1 MDYITNIL
9 IVNILILFIFMVVMA
24 GVTYLLQE
32 FSSMD
37 ESRSLLCGLLL
48 SVVVLLIA
56 VVPPLVK
63 ESSEPNKTTVEAV
76 FDNSTYL
83 TDKTITVGSELNTK
97 EQNRFCGY
105 GTHKKTS
112 TYDLVSLEQTDLGV
126 IVCQYKSED
135 GIEKYPITEKYEIQ
149 IITDGSEPRLE
160 KTETFDA
167 FALVEE
173 PPRFPH
179 SFSSLVLWDY
189 SVGEIIKIE
198 EKPSETSFVLF
209 VTEEMLSSMHR
220 GNDS

>member
-1 MDYITNIL
+1 MNYVINIL
-9 IVNILILFIFMVVMA
+9 FVDFLILFIFMVVMV
-24 GVTYLLQE
+24 GVAYLLKE
-32 FSSMD
+32 FSPID
-37 ESRSLLCGLLL
+37 EDWVMICGMIVSIVLIL
-48 SVVVLLIA
+48 VVT
-56 VVPPLVK
+56 VPPLVK
-63 ESSEPNKTTVEAV
+63 ESSAPNETTVEAV

-126 IVCQYKSED
+126 IVCQYKTED

-160 KTETFDA
+160 KTEIFDA

-179 SFSSLVLWDY
+179 SFSSLVLWNY

-198 EKPSETSFVLF
+198 ENPSETNYVLY

>member
-1 MDYITNIL
+1 MG
-9 IVNILILFIFMVVMA
+9 VV
-24 GVTYLLQE
+24 
-32 FSSMD
+32 
-37 ESRSLLCGLLL
+37 
-48 SVVVLLIA
+48 
-56 VVPPLVK
+56 
-63 ESSEPNKTTVEAV
+63 
-76 FDNSTYL
+76 
-83 TDKTITVGSELNTK
+83 
-97 EQNRFCGY
+97 
-105 GTHKKTS
+105 
-112 TYDLVSLEQTDLGV
+112 
-126 IVCQYKSED
+126 VCQYKSED

-198 EKPSETSFVLF
+198 EEPSETSFVLF

>member
-9 IVNILILFIFMVVMA
+9 VVNILILFIFMVFMA

-37 ESRSLLCGLLL
+37 ESWSLLCGLIL

-97 EQNRFCGY
+97 EQNKFCGY
-105 GTHKKTS
+105 GTYKKTS
-112 TYDLVSLEQTDLGV
+112 TYDLVDLEQTDLGV
-126 IVCQYKSED
+126 IVCQYKSEN
-135 GIEKYPITEKYEIQ
+135 GIERYPITEEYEIQ
-149 IITDGSEPRLE
+149 IITDGSEPRFE
-160 KTETFDA
+160 KTETFGA
-167 FALVEE
+167 FALVEK

-179 SFSSLVLWDY
+179 SFSSLVLWNY

-198 EKPSETSFVLF
+198 ENPSETNYVLY
-209 VTEEMLSSMHR
+209 VTEEMLSLDH
-220 GNDS
+220 

>member
-9 IVNILILFIFMVVMA
+9 VVNILILFIFMVFMA

-37 ESRSLLCGLLL
+37 ESWSLLCGLIL

-76 FDNSTYL
+76 FDNGTYL
-83 TDKTITVGSELNTK
+83 TDKAITVGSELNTK
-97 EQNRFCGY
+97 EQNKFCGY

-112 TYDLVSLEQTDLGV
+112 TYDLVDLEQTDLGV
-126 IVCQYKSED
+126 IVCQYKSEN
-135 GIEKYPITEKYEIQ
+135 GIERYPITEEYEIQ
-149 IITDGSEPRLE
+149 IITDGSEPRFE
-160 KTETFDA
+160 KTETFGA
-167 FALVEE
+167 FALVEK

-179 SFSSLVLWDY
+179 SFSSLVLWNY

-198 EKPSETSFVLF
+198 ENPSETNYVLY
-209 VTEEMLSSMHR
+209 VTEEMLSLDH
-220 GNDS
+220 

>member
-1 MDYITNIL
+1 MNYVINIL
-9 IVNILILFIFMVVMA
+9 VVNILILFIFMVVMA

-63 ESSEPNKTTVEAV
+63 ESAEPNKTTVEAV

-112 TYDLVSLEQTDLGV
+112 TYDLVDLEQTDLGV
-126 IVCQYKSED
+126 IVCQYKSEN

-149 IITDGSEPRLE
+149 IITDGSEPRFE
-160 KTETFDA
+160 KTETFGA
-167 FALVEE
+167 FALVEK

-179 SFSSLVLWDY
+179 SFSSLVLWNY